1 MSTEALRALSLLKSL
16 HQQRCELIPA
26 QLSLLPGQRRHQL
39 PASTP
44 EQHNHRAA
52 KSKHNF
58 CFVSQVVFCFS
69 GFFNLQETFIH
80 VKLYRNN
87 FSFTAPA
94 KSLPVTK
101 SHLCKAVGFI
111 PINLLLQKSV
121 GGWAE
126 PIPAEMRALSG
137 PGCTPENT
145 KSINTEQHFAY
156 FTLQLLLDQRSN
168 DNTSQ
173 LRRKGRRGAGAGDC
187 AGGRGSRAA
196 FPNVTSLFRAYAI
209 ENADSGGPRE
219 FAELCQTG

>member
-1 MSTEALRALSLLKSL
+1 MAVSALESFSNPYNKYGQTLSVQVGLTPTSAMSTEALQALFLLKSL

-87 FSFTAPA
+87 FPFTAPA

-156 FTLQLLLDQRSN
+156 FTLCSCCS
-168 DNTSQ
+168 T
-173 LRRKGRRGAGAGDC
+173 KGAMITLP
-187 AGGRGSRAA
+187 S
-196 FPNVTSLFRAYAI
+196 
-209 ENADSGGPRE
+209 
-219 FAELCQTG
+219 